1 MITMFDSVD
10 VSQLPAGPGFAY
22 AGYVNGRFRTYPD
35 LVKKFPGHHLLSIA
49 VTADA
54 DADCLDVEPGDASV
68 DQVGAWVI
76 RQLSLGVHRPCLYAS
91 VSQMAAVIRAV
102 HAADAAALNQVR
114 LWTAHYTFTRHICG
128 PASCKQLSLTADGT
142 QWTDRSRGKNLDES
156 ALMDDFFTAAP
167 AGGGS
172 GEGTAIPVWE
182 ETMMNALPTLKLGA
196 KDVKTPWFVRRIQ
209 GLCQACLPDQKIV
222 IDGSFGASTDAA
234 VRAVQKSHGLA
245 VDGVVGPKTW
255 AVLVTGSA

>member
-10 VSQLPAGPGFAY
+10 VSQLPAGSGFAY

-49 VTADA
+49 VTASA
-54 DADCLDVEPGDASV
+54 DADCLDVEPGDATAS
-68 DQVGAWVI
+68 QVGAWVI

-91 VSQMAAVIRAV
+91 VSQMGAVIRAV
-102 HAADAAALNQVR
+102 HAAKVDLNQLR

-128 PASCKQLSLTADGT
+128 PDSCRQLPLTADGT

-156 ALMDDFFTAAP
+156 VLMDDFFSA
-167 AGGGS
+167 AGGTGQ
-172 GEGTAIPVWE
+172 GTAVPVWE
-182 ETMMNALPTLKLGA
+182 ETMMNALPTLQLGA

-234 VRAVQKSHGLA
+234 VKAIQKSHGLA